1 MLNATLE
8 RPAREQSGLERPV
21 KKLSKLKGP
30 PKPRAEFTITAPLS
44 LEHEYMQW
52 LIEHCAKEYDFRFVE
67 IVDGKNGLPDGYVFA
82 VLGGTGAYLLT
93 AHRRGG
99 KYYPV
104 SCTCPAFMRRG
115 GPCKHDGLF
124 RYQYDTLPAM
134 AGEGIKPYSAG
145 MHMADM
151 PGADRFAPHS
161 PMGEVDHIES
171 FRRGSSNHGYRN
183 EW

>member
-1 MLNATLE
+1 MLTATMK
-8 RPAREQSGLERPV
+8 RPA
-21 KKLSKLKGP
+21 KKQAKLKRLS
-30 PKPRAEFTITAPLS
+30 KPRAEFTIAAPLS

-52 LIEHCAKEYDFRFVE
+52 LIEHCAKEYDFRFVG
-67 IVDGKNGLPDGYVFA
+67 IVNGESDLPDGYVFA
-82 VLGGTGAYLLT
+82 VLGGTGAYQLT

-99 KYYPV
+99 KYHPV

-124 RYQYDTLPAM
+124 RYQYDTLPAT
-134 AGEGIKPYSAG
+134 AGEGIRPYSAG

-151 PGADRFAPHS
+151 PEVDRFAPRS
-161 PMGEVDHIES
+161 PMGEVDYLKS
-171 FRRGSSNHGYRN
+171 FRRGSSDHGYCN